1 MAANEEGAPYRS
13 ALVVELSPWLHH
25 TKIGF
30 DVADLHPP
38 VADCAGGGWAQR
50 LADLLLTWM
59 QRARERRQLGT
70 LGDNMLKDIGLTRA
84 DVDREAG
91 RRFWQD

>member
-1 MAANEEGAPYRS
+1 MAANEEGMPYRR
-13 ALVVELSPWLHH
+13 ALIVELSPWLRH
-25 TKIGF
+25 TKIGI

-38 VADCAGGGWAQR
+38 VADCAGGGWARR